1 MRIYD
6 IALMLIR
13 AMAATEF
20 VRALA
25 GFAITAVRFV
35 FLMGAMQ
42 GAEWFR
48 FEITTW
54 LTPIE
59 ALCLAGIFLLFSRPL
74 ARFAARLSPY
84 SEIASHFE

>member
-6 IALMLIR
+6 IALMLVR
-13 AMAATEF
+13 AMAALEF
-20 VRALA
+20 VRALVD
-25 GFAITAVRFV
+25 FAVTTVRFV
-35 FLMGAMQ
+35 FLMGATQ

-59 ALCLAGIFLLFSRPL
+59 ALCLAALFLLFSRPL
-74 ARFAARLSPY
+74 ARFAARLSPHA
-84 SEIASHFE
+84 EIASHFE